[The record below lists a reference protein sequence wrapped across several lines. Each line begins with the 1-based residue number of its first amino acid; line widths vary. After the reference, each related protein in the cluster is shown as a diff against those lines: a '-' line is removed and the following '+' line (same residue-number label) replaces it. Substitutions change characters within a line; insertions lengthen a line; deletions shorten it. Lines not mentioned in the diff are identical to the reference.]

1 MSGTPSHLRG
11 AMTVM
16 PGDRIELRAA
26 RATSAPPSP
35 PSPHHQPMDARDIAS
50 LREWLATWGDGPN
63 WVDRTG
69 ASVAISKATVVRLID
84 EIELLRSRQ

>member
-1 MSGTPSHLRG
+1 MSGTPRHLRG
-11 AMTVM
+11 AMTM
-16 PGDRIELRAA
+16 TPSDRIELHAA
-26 RATSAPPSP
+26 RAASAQ